1 MTRQRLLEHYRRYP
15 KMQAQDVLKFLH
27 QSAFGC
33 EHLAT
38 SLEDATNH
46 IVKEYEEV
54 SPKGKA
60 LIEPL
65 DGQYS
70 RAHLTCLNEG
80 LGAQTL
86 SRLFFLSAKEE
97 ASGRTQLE
105 QKLSVAK
112 MLAGEGLLP
121 FSLEELE
128 TAINKWQAKGYP
140 PVRHSETFRQAYR
153 PSYRVIANRFVPFLP
168 LFVRLDSL
176 QRKGPVTLA
185 IEGGSASGK
194 TTLAQMLAKVYDCTV
209 FHMDHFFL
217 QPYQRTAGRYEE
229 AGGNVDRE
237 RFLAEVLKPLSRGET
252 VRYRRFDCGT
262 DTLSQPIE
270 VIPKKL
276 TVIEGAYSMHPELSN
291 YYDLS
296 VFLDIAPDLQK
307 KRIKKRNSPAM
318 AKRFFEERIPLEE
331 KYFAH
336 LKVKERCDLL
346 VAIDE

>member
-1 MTRQRLLEHYRRYP
+1 MTRQRLLEHYKRYP
-15 KMQAQDVLKFLH
+15 KLQAQDVLKFLH

-38 SLEDATNH
+38 SLEDATNY
-46 IVKEYEEV
+46 IVKEYKEV

-80 LGAQTL
+80 LCAQTL

-97 ASGRTQLE
+97 TEGKAHLE
-105 QKLSVAK
+105 QKLSVTK
-112 MLAGEGLLP
+112 TLAGEGLLP

-128 TAINKWQAKGYP
+128 TAIKEWQAKGCP
-140 PVRHSETFRQAYR
+140 PVRHSETFRQAYK
-153 PSYRVIANRFVPFLP
+153 PAYRLITNRFVPFLP

-176 QRKGPVTLA
+176 LQKGQAALA

-252 VRYRRFDCGT
+252 VRYRKFDCSA

-276 TVIEGAYSMHPELSN
+276 TVIEGAYSMHPELSS

-296 VFLDIAPDLQK
+296 VFLDVSPDLQK
-307 KRIKKRNSPAM
+307 KRIIKRNTPQM
-318 AKRFFEERIPLEE
+318 AKRFFEEWIPLEE